1 MEELIRLIENKY
13 SIKVSNIEKYKNVY
27 KITSGEREYC
37 LKVSKYDKEQFE
49 FIIACIM
56 HLISNGFKKVLPII
70 KTKDG
75 DDYIEL
81 NEGFAFLT
89 DWANSRHI
97 DFKNLVE
104 LKRAVETLGELHI
117 KSRNFQ
123 YKKVKG
129 RNLYGRWIEK
139 FEKRLNQLL
148 LFKSIIVSKVE
159 RTQFDDIYLKHI
171 DVHYKQA
178 LDAIKNLKESK
189 YFEIMESHKALK
201 EFCHHDSANHNFL
214 IDNFLNIYIIDF
226 DYCIMDSH
234 LHDLASIIIRSLRYG
249 NWSMETLEYII
260 SIYSNFTPINKDELY
275 LIYCFM
281 EFPQD
286 FWQVGLQY
294 YVEKQPWNEEFFL
307 KKLLK
312 VTDDHKE
319 RFRFLNNFKSIF

>member
-201 EFCHHDSANHNFL
+201 EFCHHDR
-214 IDNFLNIYIIDF
+214 
-226 DYCIMDSH
+226 C
-234 LHDLASIIIRSLRYG
+234 
-249 NWSMETLEYII
+249 
-260 SIYSNFTPINKDELY
+260 
-275 LIYCFM
+275 
-281 EFPQD
+281 
-286 FWQVGLQY
+286 
-294 YVEKQPWNEEFFL
+294 
-307 KKLLK
+307 
-312 VTDDHKE
+312 
-319 RFRFLNNFKSIF
+319 KS